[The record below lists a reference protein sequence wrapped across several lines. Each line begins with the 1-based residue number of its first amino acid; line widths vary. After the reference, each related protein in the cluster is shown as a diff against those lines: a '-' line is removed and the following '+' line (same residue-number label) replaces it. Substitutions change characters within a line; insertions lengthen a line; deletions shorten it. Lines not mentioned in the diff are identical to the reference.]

1 MHAVT
6 AARDWS
12 RQRRPNVR
20 YAAALSFTRGAQITS
35 ITCERP
41 NCNQAVELSGRII
54 EYCIPY
60 SSEVLTFTLL

>member
-1 MHAVT
+1 MQSQLREIGHVNA
-6 AARDWS
+6 D
-12 RQRRPNVR
+12 QNVG